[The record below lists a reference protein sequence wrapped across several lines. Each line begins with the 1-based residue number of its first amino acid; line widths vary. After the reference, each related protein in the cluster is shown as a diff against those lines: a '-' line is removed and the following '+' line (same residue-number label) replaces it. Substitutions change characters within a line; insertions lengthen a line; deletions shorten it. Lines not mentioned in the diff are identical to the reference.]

1 MLPNQKKKKII
12 ILAFVEMV
20 EISLSFFFLSLS
32 PSFKSLAIQ
41 LGSVWGRG
49 GEICEKLGNCEA
61 KSPRSLLR
69 SIQSAKEDV
78 PSLVHSVEGL
88 KKKKYLTS

>member
-1 MLPNQKKKKII
+1 
-12 ILAFVEMV
+12 MV
-20 EISLSFFFLSLS
+20 EISLFFFFLSLS

-61 KSPRSLLR
+61 KIATLPFTLNP
-69 SIQSAKEDV
+69 I
-78 PSLVHSVEGL
+78 G
-88 KKKKYLTS
+88 